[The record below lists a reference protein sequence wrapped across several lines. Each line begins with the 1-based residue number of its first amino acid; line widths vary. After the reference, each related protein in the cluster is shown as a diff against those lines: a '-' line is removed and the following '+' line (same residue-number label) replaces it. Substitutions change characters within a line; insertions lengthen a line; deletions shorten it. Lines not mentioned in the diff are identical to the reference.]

1 MSNNTN
7 DLLLEGVKEVEKRSL
22 IQKYLQYP
30 LSFALSKLATLF
42 QAAPSGSHPHAIEN
56 DGSEQYELFHP
67 SEQDLYSCFA
77 DRVDPSFYYAI
88 FFPYN
93 RY

>member
-7 DLLLEGVKEVEKRSL
+7 NLLLEDVKEVEKRSL
-22 IQKYLQYP
+22 VQRYLPDP
-30 LSFALSKLATLF
+30 LSITLSKLATLF
-42 QAAPSGSHPHAIEN
+42 QAAPSGSQPHAIEN
-56 DGSEQYELFHP
+56 DVFEQYELFHS
-67 SEQDLYSCFA
+67 SEQDLYSCFT
-77 DRVDPSFYYAI
+77 DRVDPPLYYAI